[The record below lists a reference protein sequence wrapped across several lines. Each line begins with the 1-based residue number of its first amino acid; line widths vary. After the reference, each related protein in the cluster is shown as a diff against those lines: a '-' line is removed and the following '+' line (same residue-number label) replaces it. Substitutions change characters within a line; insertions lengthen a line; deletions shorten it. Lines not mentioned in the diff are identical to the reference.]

1 MISTSVFVKYIFVF
15 ISTHKKKIT
24 CQMYIFFLIIS
35 LKPFICSLPFS
46 FFLKNNY
53 LKKYGKT
60 NYFGSK
66 HWICVLLF
74 VINKMDSDIDQWIYN
89 TKFTFFSII
98 FCFLKSIWNILSV
111 NLKNSFYHS
120 NIFYN

>member
-53 LKKYGKT
+53 LKNMAKLIILDRNIGFVFY
-60 NYFGSK
+60 YLSLIR
-66 HWICVLLF
+66 WIVILINGYITQNLLF
-74 VINKMDSDIDQWIYN
+74 FQ
-89 TKFTFFSII
+89 
-98 FCFLKSIWNILSV
+98 LSFA
-111 NLKNSFYHS
+111 S
-120 NIFYN
+120 